1 MMKKLLTSLTLLVFF
16 LLATLLWFFVLNQYQ
31 EREQEEEMLYKSLTK
46 DLDNS
51 QEIITEDKIEKK
63 IAEELEPVKI
73 VESTNEDVL
82 LEEQKILNI
91 ASEAVSQDIVD
102 PSQNVPKQYNANL
115 DFHSQSPF
123 WTWWEIFE
131 QTCEEASVLLAMNH
145 FHGREMNA
153 TEFRNELLELVKWE
167 ERTFGKYEHTN
178 VDETA
183 RILEEYYRHKN
194 YKIVESPS
202 IESIKSS
209 LSEWA
214 LVLAPFYGKWMN
226 PYYSNGW
233 PEYHFMLLKW
243 YTGNDFISHD
253 VGTKR
258 GKDYRY
264 SEEEIMNRMHDYH
277 SEDIQKWA
285 KKMIVVYAP

>member
-1 MMKKLLTSLTLLVFF
+1 
-16 LLATLLWFFVLNQYQ
+16 LNQYQ

-123 WTWWEIFE
+123 
-131 QTCEEASVLLAMNH
+131 
-145 FHGREMNA
+145 
-153 TEFRNELLELVKWE
+153 
-167 ERTFGKYEHTN
+167 
-178 VDETA
+178 
-183 RILEEYYRHKN
+183 
-194 YKIVESPS
+194 
-202 IESIKSS
+202 
-209 LSEWA
+209 
-214 LVLAPFYGKWMN
+214 
-226 PYYSNGW
+226 
-233 PEYHFMLLKW
+233 
-243 YTGNDFISHD
+243 
-253 VGTKR
+253 
-258 GKDYRY
+258 
-264 SEEEIMNRMHDYH
+264 
-277 SEDIQKWA
+277 
-285 KKMIVVYAP
+285 